1 MPYTTWTQKDLEKY
15 KGYVDKISYQQI
27 GVINISGI
35 YKKSEPGKERSVS
48 AYVFRVYDDNKNC
61 PDRQFLSPNA
71 NIALSTKNG
80 VAKGLVVMIAK
91 DSKTGDFFNVKDS
104 NIANP
109 AAAWIASKYTN
120 GVEVIAE
127 HVMRGHQGSL
137 HSDCFT
143 LSPQGVRSPVLNG
156 EHIDKYI
163 LPPVVRSL
171 SPEIRAADMK
181 TGHPM
186 MSMGGVSDEEASGYT
201 MMSGEDLQA
210 ILGEDFVADSATVG
224 FEPTVEEPKGPVEQ
238 ENSTE
243 QQTGEQQD
251 SVYAQ
256 ILGRLGKRETSTEAT
271 SPVDP
276 TTPLEQ

>member
-15 KGYVDKISYQQI
+15 KGYVEKISYQQL
-27 GVINISGI
+27 GAINISGI
-35 YKKSEPGKERSVS
+35 YKKSEPGRERSVS

-61 PDRQFLSPNA
+61 PDRQYISPNA

-91 DSKTGDFFNVKDS
+91 DSKTGDFFNIKDS

-127 HVMRGHQGSL
+127 HVMRGHQGAL

-163 LPPVVRSL
+163 LPPVVKSL
-171 SPEIRAADMK
+171 APEIKSADMR

-186 MSMGGVSDEEASGYT
+186 MSAGAEADEVVSAYT
-201 MMSGEDLQA
+201 MSEADLQGL
-210 ILGEDFVADSATVG
+210 LGEEFSTEGATVTFVPEG
-224 FEPTVEEPKGPVEQ
+224 GLEATTEQ
-238 ENSTE
+238 ENTTTEEQNSTFAE
-243 QQTGEQQD
+243 
-251 SVYAQ
+251 
-256 ILGRLGKRETSTEAT
+256 ILGRLAKKDAPVAPET
-271 SPVDP
+271 PVVP
-276 TTPLEQ
+276 TGSIEQ